1 MASVVL
7 VGSDWLGV
15 LVACYEFRVA
25 QGAGCWFR
33 VAGSGLVAGFILHVV
48 GSGCLFRVTG
58 YWFQVWTGFAVC
70 CCSRQFSD
78 KAVLIVFFWK

>member
-1 MASVVL
+1 M
-7 VGSDWLGV
+7 GSDWLGV

-25 QGAGCWFR
+25 Q
-33 VAGSGLVAGFILHVV
+33 VQVSGSGLHVPGFGLVAGFILHVV

-58 YWFQVWTGFAVC
+58 YWFQVWAGFAVC